1 MQQQHHHSGHER
13 EHVHV
18 HAQHYEEDKTNS
30 RIWLYGGIALLLVAV
45 VYSAVVIFHAKAK
58 SATGSNLDLVQ
69 ISFDPEHDNMGVAIG
84 PANAKVTV
92 REFADFQCPACG
104 GFEPALEQMR
114 KDYVDT
120 GKVRFI
126 FFDYPIEDLHKNSM
140 IAAQFAR
147 CAADQ
152 NKYWQMHDTLYANQA
167 QWGGMKDPLDTFL
180 GYSAGLGIDG
190 NRMLSCIRAGT
201 THQDVIRSEAYGD
214 ALGLHAAPTFAV
226 NDEGYVGQVGYPD
239 LKNLIDQ
246 QLAANAAH

>member
-1 MQQQHHHSGHER
+1 MQQHHHHSGHER

-45 VYSAVVIFHAKAK
+45 VYSAVLIFHAK

-69 ISFDPEHDNMGVAIG
+69 MSFDPSHDDMGVAVG

-104 GFEPALEQMR
+104 GFEPALQQMR
-114 KDYVDT
+114 KEYVDT

-147 CAADQ
+147 CAGDQ
-152 NKYWQMHDTLYANQA
+152 NKYWQMHDTLYADQA
-167 QWGGMKDPLDTFL
+167 QWGNLKDPLDTFL
-180 GYSAGLGIDG
+180 GYTGKLGIDG

-201 THQDVIRSEAYGD
+201 THEDVIRSEAYGD
-214 ALGLHAAPTFAV
+214 ALGLHATPTFAV
-226 NDEGYVGQVGYPD
+226 NDEAYVGQVGYPD
-239 LKNLIDQ
+239 LKKLIDQ